1 MPYYAVKKGV
11 KTGIWESW
19 ADIKPLVSGFFG
31 AKFRKFDNL
40 EDARVFLGDVA
51 KNSEI
56 RASDHRTPQQ
66 DGDSSLANPE
76 ADNECKNGVGE
87 DECYQKENEIV
98 IFCDG
103 ACSGNGKANAKAGYA
118 VVLPF
123 YEELNGAWA
132 LSGEPRT
139 NNRAEL
145 MGIIKSFEVA
155 AIIDHSCKKTV
166 IIYTD
171 SMLIVNSVSTWIKKW
186 QKSNWKKSDGT
197 DVLNQDL
204 LKRIIE
210 FQKVRKSEIR
220 HVRAHT
226 GRTDF
231 WSVNN
236 DKVDKLARSSIC

>member
-19 ADIKPLVSGFFG
+19 ADIKPLVSGYFG
-31 AKFRKFDNL
+31 AKFRKFENL

-51 KNSEI
+51 TNSEI
-56 RASDHRTPQQ
+56 RASEHRSPQQ
-66 DGDSSLANPE
+66 DGASD
-76 ADNECKNGVGE
+76 VQQ
-87 DECYQKENEIV
+87 DECHQKENEIV

-123 YEELNGAWA
+123 YEQLNGAWA
-132 LSGEPRT
+132 LSGEPCT

-145 MGIIKSFEVA
+145 MGIIKSFEIA
-155 AIIDHSCKKTV
+155 AIIDHTCKKTV

-186 QKSNWKKSDGT
+186 QKKNWKKSDGT

-210 FQKVRKSEIR
+210 FQKVRKNEIR